1 MVTLSECC
9 EHALPSGLAKLEQLH
24 VEPNSEWLI
33 SLPCSSTH
41 FRRWKACQG
50 LETRLG
56 LQNILSLQIVSNS
69 GNDLSTLGSTD
80 HTPLL
85 RPHLSA
91 YTTPFCSNHTSTQ
104 ATPLLKPHF
113 YSNHTSLLRPHLS
126 TQTTSLYSD
135 YTSLLRPYLSTH
147 TTPLL
152 RLGLSLLH
160 FKIYL
165 LFFKNFQNNLP
176 IIPIFLVLFWRV
188 ICNLLDLVFMY
199 TQGGRKTNLVWW
211 SWPNICRLTMRV
223 EWQIKLS
230 MI

>member
-41 FRRWKACQG
+41 FRRWKACKG
-50 LETRLG
+50 VETRLG

-104 ATPLLKPHF
+104 ATPLLKPH
-113 YSNHTSLLRPHLS
+113 LS
-126 TQTTSLYSD
+126 TQTTPLYSD
-135 YTSLLRPYLSTH
+135 NISLLRLHLTTQTLPLYSHH
-147 TTPLL
+147 TSIKTRPEPITL
-152 RLGLSLLH
+152 
-160 FKIYL
+160 
-165 LFFKNFQNNLP
+165 QNLP
-176 IIPIFLVLFWRV
+176 IILQEFP
-188 ICNLLDLVFMY
+188 
-199 TQGGRKTNLVWW
+199 K
-211 SWPNICRLTMRV
+211 
-223 EWQIKLS
+223 
-230 MI
+230 